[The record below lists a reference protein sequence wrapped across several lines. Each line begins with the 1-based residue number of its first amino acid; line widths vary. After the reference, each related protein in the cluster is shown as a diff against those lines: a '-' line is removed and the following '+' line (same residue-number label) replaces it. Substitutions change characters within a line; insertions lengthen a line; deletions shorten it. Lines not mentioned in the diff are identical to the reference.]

1 MVAFATML
9 AARKGCQ
16 TRPNPPTHHHLPPRP
31 SESAAVP
38 HRVRSMSSPR
48 LVDVDLIR
56 DLLEPLGDSA
66 QCATPLTWDYLRL
79 MSTPNHRRHFGA
91 LGATASGIKVS
102 SGGREASFDHLVGDG
117 EQRRRHL
124 DAERPGRCGSEQPGI
139 WKRFQMPAKNVCDKP
154 KMPFPRWQ
162 WTSS

>member
-1 MVAFATML
+1 VPGGVFWRHRRRENGCPGGVAFR
-9 AARKGCQ
+9 AAPDAGL
-16 TRPNPPTHHHLPPRP
+16 PPVRSARAASNTTDHHLPPRP
-31 SESAAVP
+31 SESANVP

-102 SGGREASFDHLVGDG
+102 SGGRELLSGIDSGTTLSLG
-117 EQRRRHL
+117 
-124 DAERPGRCGSEQPGI
+124 GSPI
-139 WKRFQMPAKNVCDKP
+139 HVMSPPTSSPAMPAG
-154 KMPFPRWQ
+154 
-162 WTSS
+162 T